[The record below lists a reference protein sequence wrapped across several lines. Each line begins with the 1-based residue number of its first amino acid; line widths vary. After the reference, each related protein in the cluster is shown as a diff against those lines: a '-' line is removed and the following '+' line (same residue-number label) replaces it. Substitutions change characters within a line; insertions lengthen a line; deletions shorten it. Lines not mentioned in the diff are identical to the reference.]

1 MIADNLKKVKS
12 DIAEACNRAKRS
24 VDEVKLIAV
33 SKTWP
38 AEMIR
43 EAFEAGQK
51 VFGENYTAEALD
63 KMKALSD
70 LDIEWHFIGGLQS
83 KKVKSIADQF
93 ALIHSIDR
101 LSLVEEFE
109 KRSQKPQD
117 ILIQVNFENE
127 ESKSG
132 VAPEEANILIQQ
144 ISQSEVLNLKGL
156 MVMPPLEASEHQ
168 QHKVFEKVQ
177 KFREGRDL
185 LELSMGT
192 THDYNL
198 AIEYG
203 STMIRVGTAIFGQR
217 Q

>member
-12 DIAEACNRAKRS
+12 EIAEACSRVGRAA
-24 VDEVKLIAV
+24 DEVKLIAV

-38 AEMIR
+38 AKLIR
-43 EAFEAGQK
+43 EAYDAGQR
-51 VFGENYTAEALD
+51 VFGENYAAEALD
-63 KMKALSD
+63 KMKELSD

-83 KKVKSIADQF
+83 KKVKIIANKF
-93 ALIHSIDR
+93 SLIHSVDR
-101 LSLVEEFE
+101 LSLVEELE

-132 VAPEEANILIQQ
+132 ISPDEANILIQQ
-144 ISQSEVLNLKGL
+144 ISQSDVLNLKGL

-168 QHKVFEKVQ
+168 QHKVFEKVR